1 MVILLIAWVMFGLF
15 LFTQNAP
22 YIQTLKP
29 NDAFIVFILFLFSG
43 PIMVLA
49 AIFQFFINL
58 FLPEGWDN
66 NDDNDNGV

>member
-49 AIFQFFINL
+49 AIF
-58 FLPEGWDN
+58 
-66 NDDNDNGV
+66 

>member
-15 LFTQNAP
+15 LFTQNAS

-29 NDAFIVFILFLFSG
+29 SDAFIVFILFLLSG

-49 AIFQFFINL
+49 AIF
-58 FLPEGWDN
+58 
-66 NDDNDNGV
+66 

>member
-1 MVILLIAWVMFGLF
+1 MVILLIAWVIFGLF

-29 NDAFIVFILFLFSG
+29 SDAFIVFVLFLFSG

-49 AIFQFFINL
+49 AIF
-58 FLPEGWDN
+58 
-66 NDDNDNGV
+66 